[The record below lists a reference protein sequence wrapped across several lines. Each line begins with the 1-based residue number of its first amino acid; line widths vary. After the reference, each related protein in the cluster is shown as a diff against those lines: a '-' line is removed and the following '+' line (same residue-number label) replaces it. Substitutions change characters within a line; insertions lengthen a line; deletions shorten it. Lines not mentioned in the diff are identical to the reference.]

1 MQASLNLSVLDEGVE
16 YPLTPAVSE
25 GRCLIH
31 VKLTESCAKAIDGL
45 ITSNKGA
52 FFSLWF
58 TENGGHLTMPSTSEG
73 LHKFQF
79 STARLDKVETHGKL
93 KCLHQNLVEKKQS
106 VVSWMGLVEH
116 KLTVK
121 ATDEVYE
128 ATKKR
133 ATELEKERQGVRA
146 KEINIPKVSNK
157 SKIVGSSVVSRPM
170 KPLTGKASGT
180 DPKHSS
186 PSSRAPRTLRE
197 RIMYLL
203 AIKSMKRT
211 DILAKLKKATK
222 RGENSLTNFESVLN
236 EVSELHDGSVHHL
249 KSSLYSELD
258 VDNWPFYSE
267 AERTLVKRKLTVIRQ
282 PSSTNN
288 STSVVPGYKRPHED
302 SSSQFV
308 SKRSKL
314 NQFSSTS
321 GPAIITSSSSSAVLS
336 TGSVTIP
343 SEQSSFTTTS
353 LTSKDEGSFM
363 SGKPKVAEKF
373 IKTSE
378 PDKPVLETSSD
389 VGSSAGLIVSS
400 GVGSHSSAGG
410 YGGSSHSDPISAAPQ
425 DPTPLFS
432 VSGSKGSGSHKH
444 KKKKKHKHDR
454 KDHSSVTQD
463 HNVHIINHQ
472 DTSSTK
478 LDAAN
483 TFGNCSAQDFTKQFP
498 PITDSE
504 QRAKYKKFFN
514 EKYEEYLYLKK
525 TIDEAHSS
533 VIELS
538 NHLQSLPEMSSQ
550 AKEVKSKIKNKLLEI
565 QQDVNYQNQKSL
577 LLNLHYKLEHLK
589 KMVVQYDSTY
599 Y

>member
-1 MQASLNLSVLDEGVE
+1 MAQQASLNLSVLDEGVE

-186 PSSRAPRTLRE
+186 PSSRAPRTLR
-197 RIMYLL
+197 
-203 AIKSMKRT
+203 
-211 DILAKLKKATK
+211 
-222 RGENSLTNFESVLN
+222 
-236 EVSELHDGSVHHL
+236 
-249 KSSLYSELD
+249 
-258 VDNWPFYSE
+258 
-267 AERTLVKRKLTVIRQ
+267 KLTVIRQ

-454 KDHSSVTQD
+454 KD
-463 HNVHIINHQ
+463 
-472 DTSSTK
+472 TSSTK

-483 TFGNCSAQDFTKQFP
+483 TFGNCSAQDFTKKFE
-498 PITDSE
+498 PIP
-504 QRAKYKKFFN
+504 
-514 EKYEEYLYLKK
+514 
-525 TIDEAHSS
+525 SS
-533 VIELS
+533 NSGV
-538 NHLQSLPEMSSQ
+538 MS
-550 AKEVKSKIKNKLLEI
+550 
-565 QQDVNYQNQKSL
+565 
-577 LLNLHYKLEHLK
+577 
-589 KMVVQYDSTY
+589 TF
-599 Y
+599 